1 MGDVTGLV
9 LPRPARRIAGP
20 EEPHPPETPRGASH
34 PRPWWQF
41 WRSPPDQPPWARPAL
56 LAVAALASFSYF
68 WGIGNATLET
78 FYGGAVRSMSESW
91 RNFFFGAFDPW
102 GTVTLDKLPGAFWV
116 QALSVRAFGFHVW
129 SVVLPQ
135 ALEGTLTVLVLFR
148 AVRRVAGAAAGLVAA
163 IVLAVTPVVILLDRG
178 NVSDTLLILLLVLA
192 ADAVTAAT
200 RTGRVTHLLVASL
213 WVGLAFQAKMLEA
226 WVVLPA
232 LWGAYVLAAPNPVLA
247 RRLGHAL
254 VCAAVAVVVSLSYMT
269 VVTMVPTADR
279 PYVDGSCNDSLF
291 TQVFE
296 YNGAGR
302 TNGAALEGT
311 RCNPTP
317 AAVASVAGG
326 GTETTPLPD
335 GPGRFLSGGFARD
348 VDLMLVPAVVALG
361 GVFMSRRRA
370 PRTDPIRAAAVLWGG
385 WLFLAWSAIA
395 SSPHLNGYYLAA
407 LAPPIAALCGL
418 GFALA
423 WRWRRHRVTRAVVG
437 TTVVATSV
445 YAVWLL
451 PAGVGVRPWV
461 LASTAVGA
469 VAALAVLTGSSWR
482 RRGGNWAGIGVVLA
496 SCALLAGSLWASATS
511 VAAGLGPFDA
521 PYQAAAITAREH
533 AAHAGA
539 SDLAAGLARVAARVS
554 PSMSVITDETS
565 AGSALPILDTGREF
579 LPVGGFTGRAP
590 TPTLAQFVEYVRSG
604 RISDV
609 LVTVTPRTRNPDM
622 LWALAH
628 CAPFAYHGPDSPVAG
643 RAMRFV
649 QCRPADAQS

>member
-370 PRTDPIRAAAVLWGG
+370 PGPTQSARLPSFGEGG
-385 WLFLAWSAIA
+385 S
-395 SSPHLNGYYLAA
+395 SSPGPPSRPHHTSTGTTWQPWRHPSPRSADSGSRWPGGGVA
-407 LAPPIAALCGL
+407 TGSPAPWSGPP
-418 GFALA
+418 
-423 WRWRRHRVTRAVVG
+423 WWRRRSMRCG
-437 TTVVATSV
+437 SSR
-445 YAVWLL
+445 
-451 PAGVGVRPWV
+451 PAWVSGPGSWPQPPWARSPHWPSSPDPRGGVGV
-461 LASTAVGA
+461 G
-469 VAALAVLTGSSWR
+469 
-482 RRGGNWAGIGVVLA
+482 
-496 SCALLAGSLWASATS
+496 
-511 VAAGLGPFDA
+511 
-521 PYQAAAITAREH
+521 
-533 AAHAGA
+533 
-539 SDLAAGLARVAARVS
+539 
-554 PSMSVITDETS
+554 
-565 AGSALPILDTGREF
+565 TGRE
-579 LPVGGFTGRAP
+579 
-590 TPTLAQFVEYVRSG
+590 SG
-604 RISDV
+604 WCS
-609 LVTVTPRTRNPDM
+609 P
-622 LWALAH
+622 LAH
-628 CAPFAYHGPDSPVAG
+628 YSPG
-643 RAMRFV
+643 RCGLRRRRS
-649 QCRPADAQS
+649 RPAWAHSTPPTRRPPSRHANMPLMRGRRTSPQGWPGSRLASAPQ